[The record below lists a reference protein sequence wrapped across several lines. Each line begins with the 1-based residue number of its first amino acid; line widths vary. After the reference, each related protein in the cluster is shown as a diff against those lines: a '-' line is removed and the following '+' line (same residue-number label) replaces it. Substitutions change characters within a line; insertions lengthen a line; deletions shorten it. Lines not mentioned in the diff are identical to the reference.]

1 MAVMI
6 IFENSGGYEPVR
18 VTGRAITLGRSSKSH
33 VQIKD
38 SMCSG
43 QHATLQL
50 APDGNVILT
59 DLNST
64 NGTYVN
70 ETLVSTALRL
80 FVDDVVRIGD
90 TRFWIDGKSLT
101 PKEAQVLRAGSNKTS
116 FTKIEL
122 PSANDDKM
130 SEARAARRKALGATE
145 VDTEGANSHSDD
157 DDHQEISVVFD
168 QDQVNDAA
176 KKKIE
181 QIDDDSDIELEE
193 EEKPTA
199 AKEKVQP
206 PKTVDDKPMSGVDVV
221 FEMEQS
227 SGKTKMIKLDRDSLA
242 SAKKKTTVSK
252 KRVKPEKKP
261 EGLMG
266 KFKKIFGGDD

>member
-6 IFENSGGYEPVR
+6 VFENSGSYDPIR
-18 VTGRAITLGRSSKSH
+18 ITSRAITLGRSSKSH
-33 VQIKD
+33 VQIND

-43 QHATLQL
+43 QHATIQL

-80 FVDDVVRIGD
+80 YAGDVVRIGD
-90 TRFWIDGKSLT
+90 TRFWIDAQKLT
-101 PKEAQVLRAGSNKTS
+101 PREAQVLQSNNNRTS

-122 PSANDDKM
+122 PSSKDDRM
-130 SEARAARRKALGATE
+130 TEARAARRKAMGAVESDETNVDIVEE
-145 VDTEGANSHSDD
+145 VEEQ
-157 DDHQEISVVFD
+157 QEISIVFD
-168 QDQVNDAA
+168 QDGASDDIETQEVSLSSEATESKPA
-176 KKKIE
+176 KKKEI
-181 QIDDDSDIELEE
+181 
-193 EEKPTA
+193 P
-199 AKEKVQP
+199 P
-206 PKTVDDKPMSGVDVV
+206 PKPFDDKPMSGVDVV

-227 SGKTKMIKLDRDSLA
+227 SGNTKMIKLDRDSLA
-242 SAKKKTTVSK
+242 STKKKTTVSK
-252 KRVKPEKKP
+252 KRIKPEKKP

>member
-6 IFENSGGYEPVR
+6 VFENSGGYEPVR

-50 APDGNVILT
+50 AADGNVILT

-80 FVDDVVRIGD
+80 YVDDVVRIGD
-90 TRFWIDGKSLT
+90 TRFWIDAQSLT
-101 PKEAQVLRAGSNKTS
+101 PREAQVLRSGSNKTS
-116 FTKIEL
+116 FTKLEL
-122 PSANDDKM
+122 PSAKDDKM
-130 SEARAARRKALGATE
+130 SEARAARRKALGALEDE
-145 VDTEGANSHSDD
+145 VIEEISEPDD
-157 DDHQEISVVFD
+157 EHHEISVIFD
-168 QDQVNDAA
+168 QEQVNAMA
-176 KKKIE
+176 KNKIE
-181 QIDDDSDIELEE
+181 EMSEE
-193 EEKPTA
+193 EDEGPEESEAVAPEKPTT
-199 AKEKVQP
+199 AKALE
-206 PKTVDDKPMSGVDVV
+206 DKSMSGVDVV
-221 FEMEQS
+221 FEMEKS
-227 SGKTKMIKLDRDSLA
+227 SGQTKMIKLDRDSLS

-252 KRVKPEKKP
+252 KRVKPQKKP

-266 KFKKIFGGDD
+266 KFKKMFGGDD